1 MISRVGKDG
10 RWSLR
15 CRVVNSCIVRFFFKH
30 FLLIWIVSKNSNEDY
45 LGAFFF
51 FVCPISLS
59 LSLSHSFDV
68 DTRIV
73 FQ

>member
-51 FVCPISLS
+51 FFFVSYFSLS
-59 LSLSHSFDV
+59 LSQPQF
-68 DTRIV
+68 
-73 FQ
+73 